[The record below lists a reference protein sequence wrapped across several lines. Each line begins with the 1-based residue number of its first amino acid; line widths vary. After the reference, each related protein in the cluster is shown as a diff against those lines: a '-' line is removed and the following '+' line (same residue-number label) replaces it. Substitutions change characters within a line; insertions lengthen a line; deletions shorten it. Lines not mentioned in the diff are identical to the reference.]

1 MPALP
6 YGFVPVVPKVAI
18 SAAPVFHHGA
28 NPDQQT
34 LLSGELRLTLKTLT
48 PLLIGHDRYR
58 ADQAKGQA
66 PFDQGLVRLSND
78 WGIPFP
84 VKKEKSIVEPLRLD
98 GRVLIPGS
106 ALTGMLRHSLGAL
119 LSAPMERVTERTY
132 SYRPN
137 IAHAAHGHELLASRP
152 AIVCAVDPVLKV
164 LVLPEARSAVFL
176 RGDRDGP
183 RNDQWVWN
191 QLGSPSAGDPLNGT
205 FTGLKLDDYH
215 HLVPA
220 APSTVATLQHIYFTY
235 KGGMDGTG
243 DLARLIELGSETKPK
258 SETYRHALAS
268 AGHHANGVSL
278 DIDTAVR
285 QRYLD
290 TQCHLIDMTDGHL
303 SGRHPR
309 VKNNNQTEID
319 RIVAGIEASKT
330 LEVGQ
335 LIYVEVE
342 LDHRTQR
349 PIRVTSLGHNHHYR
363 VRYTDSVRERGTGA
377 GSTTRPVLA
386 PLPGETALAP
396 PPEPTQP
403 DHAPPAGL
411 SAARLLFG
419 YASADAPDSGTR
431 DIGKGDFRRLAGRL
445 AFNMAVEQVTD
456 PKDHLRFLDN
466 GRPVPLRVLG
476 QPRPSA
482 VECYLDQTGAG
493 GKRLATYGD
502 LPGQPGAEIK
512 GRKLYLHQPE
522 AATDPSL
529 YRLDSD
535 LDALDG
541 CPEKGTFLRSL
552 AGHVNLP
559 DNVGQ
564 LSSRRIADVLLAQ
577 NSKWIEKLEKALT
590 RSSGDKQAPAVER
603 QKAKAILDSIPVRT
617 FLRTIE
623 HLQGDQAALARYV
636 VKPGAS
642 FRCTLRFRDLRP
654 WELGAVLL
662 ALEPG
667 RIADVPAL
675 PNTDAI
681 RTTCTQA
688 RAEWGNPAGAQPL
701 FAQKL
706 GGGRPLGLGSVS
718 VAIDRLALWDGQT
731 LVPKGHAP
739 GQGQGDVA
747 KNAFKSLGERLAPIG
762 QDPRGAEVIA
772 SWLENHRYRGQPRR
786 DYPRAQDRSSG
797 RHEIYVWHTLLRR
810 AHAQQRR
817 TR

>member
-6 YGFVPVVPKVAI
+6 YGFVPVVPRVAV
-18 SAAPVFHHGA
+18 SAAPVFHHGD
-28 NPDQQT
+28 NPDQET

-66 PFDQGLVRLSND
+66 PFEQGLVRLPGD
-78 WGIPFP
+78 WGIAFP

-164 LVLPEARSAVFL
+164 RVLPEARAAVFL
-176 RGDRDGP
+176 RGGRAGP
-183 RNDQWVWN
+183 TSHDHAWVW
-191 QLGSPSAGDPLNGT
+191 QQIGSPSAGDPVNGT
-205 FTGLKLDDYH
+205 FGGLKLDDYH

-220 APSTVATLQHIYFTY
+220 APSTAATLQHLYFTY

-243 DLARLIELGSETKPK
+243 NLARQFKPG
-258 SETYRHALAS
+258 SETYRHALVS
-268 AGHHANGVSL
+268 AGHYAKGVSL
-278 DIDTAVR
+278 DIDAAVR

-290 TQCHLIDMTDGHL
+290 TQRHLTDAKEGHL
-303 SGRHPR
+303 SPRHPL
-309 VKNNNQTEID
+309 VKDNNGPQEIID
-319 RIVAGIEASKT
+319 GIEASKT

-342 LDHRTQR
+342 LDQRTQR

-396 PPEPTQP
+396 PPETTQP

-445 AFNMAVEQVTD
+445 AFNMAVEQVAD
-456 PKDHLRFLDN
+456 PKDHSRFLDN

-482 VECYLDQTGAG
+482 VECYLDQTGMAG
-493 GKRLATYGD
+493 NRLATYGD
-502 LPGQPGAEIK
+502 LPGQPGAELN
-512 GRKLYLHQPE
+512 GRKLYLHQPD
-522 AATDPSL
+522 AATDSNL

-541 CPEKGTFLRSL
+541 CPEKAVFLQSL
-552 AGHVNLP
+552 PGHLGLSNNAGN
-559 DNVGQ
+559 
-564 LSSRRIADVLLAQ
+564 LSSRKIADVLLARDAA
-577 NSKWIEKLEKALT
+577 WIKGWEDGLS
-590 RSSGDKQAPAVER
+590 RQAKNER
-603 QKAKAILDSIPVRT
+603 QLPPQQRVATAILHSIPVRT

-623 HLQGDQAALARYV
+623 HLQGEQAALARYV

-662 ALEPG
+662 TLEPG
-667 RIADVPAL
+667 RIADVQSAL
-675 PNTDAI
+675 PNADTI
-681 RTTCTQA
+681 RTNCTQA
-688 RAEWGNPAGAQPL
+688 RAEWGKPAGAQPL

-718 VAIDRLALWDGQT
+718 VAIDRLAIWDGQT
-731 LVPKGHAP
+731 LVPTGHAP
-739 GQGQGDVA
+739 GQGQGVIA
-747 KNAFKSLGERLAPIG
+747 NAFDALGERLAPIG
-762 QDPRGAEVIA
+762 RDPQGAKVIT
-772 SWLENHRYRGQPRR
+772 SWLENHRYRGQPRQ

-797 RHEIYVWHTLLRR
+797 RHEIYIWHTQQRR
-810 AHAQQRR
+810 AYAEQRR